1 MRERGSKG
9 ASLHA
14 SNRSCWFSSRRT
26 QLWPQITS
34 ADKFDFPNN
43 KLILACKIG
52 DFLNHT
58 SRGSIFCIGATWSNQ
73 QFSNLIP
80 VILASQND
88 LSNPLSDPNQ
98 QTNALSSSS
107 PNSRRYFLRRTE
119 VGCTW
124 PSSRYKMTWRGWSL
138 DSTWKSY
145 CLDPRWFVWPHFG
158 QLTVLLF
165 RASVFK
171 WAVKVLVQLESHSQW
186 WIQFQY
192 CSCFHYKMVSALCL
206 YSSTHRVHDPNWLR
220 IFLVQFFST
229 WSGWMRAL
237 RFKVKG
243 CSWKVQ
249 NSKFLGRWTWNVN
262 SFLVLNEKKSI
273 CRSQVDTDL
282 YSGNPWSYMGII
294 EKDSAILVSICFHD
308 F

>member
-124 PSSRYKMTWRGWSL
+124 PSSRYKRLDGVDLLTAHGSL
-138 DSTWKSY
+138 IVLIHGDLFDHILGSLQSYFSELQCSSGLWKY
-145 CLDPRWFVWPHFG
+145 LCNLNPTLNDGYNFNTVVVFIIKWFRLFVWQSLFFHTSG
-158 QLTVLLF
+158 AWSKLTQNFLGSIFFNLVWLDARPEVQSEGLL
-165 RASVFK
+165 
-171 WAVKVLVQLESHSQW
+171 LESPEFQVSGTLNMKCE
-186 WIQFQY
+186 QFPSFEWEEIYMQVPSRY
-192 CSCFHYKMVSALCL
+192 
-206 YSSTHRVHDPNWLR
+206 WL
-220 IFLVQFFST
+220 V
-229 WSGWMRAL
+229 
-237 RFKVKG
+237 
-243 CSWKVQ
+243 
-249 NSKFLGRWTWNVN
+249 
-262 SFLVLNEKKSI
+262 
-273 CRSQVDTDL
+273 
-282 YSGNPWSYMGII
+282 
-294 EKDSAILVSICFHD
+294 
-308 F
+308 

>member
-1 MRERGSKG
+1 MQDWWFFESYFPWIYILYR
-9 ASLHA
+9 
-14 SNRSCWFSSRRT
+14 SNMEQPT
-26 QLWPQITS
+26 
-34 ADKFDFPNN
+34 
-43 KLILACKIG
+43 
-52 DFLNHT
+52 
-58 SRGSIFCIGATWSNQ
+58 IFK
-73 QFSNLIP
+73 
-80 VILASQND
+80 
-88 LSNPLSDPNQ
+88 SDPCYPGFAKRPFKSTIWPNQ

-206 YSSTHRVHDPNWLR
+206 AVFILPHIGCMIQIDSEFSWFNFFQLGLAGCAPWGSKWRAALGKSR
-220 IFLVQFFST
+220 IPSFWDVEHE
-229 WSGWMRAL
+229 M
-237 RFKVKG
+237 
-243 CSWKVQ
+243 
-249 NSKFLGRWTWNVN
+249 WT
-262 SFLVLNEKKSI
+262 
-273 CRSQVDTDL
+273 
-282 YSGNPWSYMGII
+282 
-294 EKDSAILVSICFHD
+294 VS
-308 F
+308 

>member
-192 CSCFHYKMVSALCL
+192 CSCFHYIMVSALCL
-206 YSSTHRVHDPNWLR
+206 AVFILPHIGCMIQIDSEFSWFNFFQLDLAGCAPWGSKWRAALGKSR
-220 IFLVQFFST
+220 IPSFWDVEHEMWTVSLF
-229 WSGWMRAL
+229 WMRRNLYA
-237 RFKVKG
+237 G
-243 CSWKVQ
+243 P
-249 NSKFLGRWTWNVN
+249 
-262 SFLVLNEKKSI
+262 KSI
-273 CRSQVDTDL
+273 LTC
-282 YSGNPWSYMGII
+282 IA
-294 EKDSAILVSICFHD
+294 EILGATWES
-308 F
+308 